1 MLLTSVTDQA
11 ETPTAGRLTSPHVN
25 TRPTERHFPKG
36 APGTR
41 PGRLAKIKS
50 FLVRRLR
57 ETASREALPAL
68 LHAHSLS

>member
-41 PGRLAKIKS
+41 PGRL
-50 FLVRRLR
+50 R
-57 ETASREALPAL
+57 ENQELPGEETQGDRVA
-68 LHAHSLS
+68 